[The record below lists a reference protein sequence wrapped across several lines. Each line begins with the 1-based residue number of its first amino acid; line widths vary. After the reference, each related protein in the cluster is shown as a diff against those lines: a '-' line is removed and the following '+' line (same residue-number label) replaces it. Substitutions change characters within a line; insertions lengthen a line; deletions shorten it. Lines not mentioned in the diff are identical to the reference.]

1 MIFQFGEY
9 KIDVD
14 VEKTRQFYDRAKTV
28 SEGCQCDGCLNFER
42 AVDKLPQNIRD
53 FFSALG
59 VDMKKICECYV
70 YCAKDENTLYYGGFC
85 HICGTLL
92 SGKSAWKPTSDST
105 ACWDK
110 KQHIRSRRILAF
122 RSATVLTCRSRIF
135 RFQLFSST
143 SMRIS
148 RGCSKRGTAI
158 LTDSEA
164 AKMSKYNALW
174 EYVKNSGKQSLKL
187 TFDEIQNIA
196 GVPIDHSFLN
206 FKKELT
212 NYGYQVGKISM
223 KEKSVSFEKE

>member
-59 VDMKKICECYV
+59 VDIK
-70 YCAKDENTLYYGGFC
+70 
-85 HICGTLL
+85 
-92 SGKSAWKPTSDST
+92 KSANVMSIAPKTKTRCTTAAFATSAELYSAAKARGNRQAT
-105 ACWDK
+105 LQPVGTK

-122 RSATVLTCRSRIF
+122 RSATVSTCRSRIF
-135 RFQLFSST
+135 LFQLFSST

-148 RGCSKRGTAI
+148 RGCSKRKTAI
-158 LTDSEA
+158 LTNNETKKGA
-164 AKMSKYNALW
+164 NTTHFGNMSKTA
-174 EYVKNSGKQSLKL
+174 VNSR
-187 TFDEIQNIA
+187 
-196 GVPIDHSFLN
+196 
-206 FKKELT
+206 
-212 NYGYQVGKISM
+212 
-223 KEKSVSFEKE
+223 

>member
-1 MIFQFGEY
+1 
-9 KIDVD
+9 
-14 VEKTRQFYDRAKTV
+14 
-28 SEGCQCDGCLNFER
+28 
-42 AVDKLPQNIRD
+42 
-53 FFSALG
+53 
-59 VDMKKICECYV
+59 
-70 YCAKDENTLYYGGFC
+70 
-85 HICGTLL
+85 
-92 SGKSAWKPTSDST
+92 
-105 ACWDK
+105 
-110 KQHIRSRRILAF
+110 
-122 RSATVLTCRSRIF
+122 
-135 RFQLFSST
+135 
-143 SMRIS
+143 
-148 RGCSKRGTAI
+148 